1 MEVTGSSPV
10 EPTKNH
16 VDILYIIIYI
26 HFMTKLTL
34 ESLEETVEV
43 ISILGV
49 KASIKEGL
57 KQAKKGLGI
66 KL

>member
-1 MEVTGSSPV
+1 
-10 EPTKNH
+10 
-16 VDILYIIIYI
+16 
-26 HFMTKLTL
+26 MTKLTL